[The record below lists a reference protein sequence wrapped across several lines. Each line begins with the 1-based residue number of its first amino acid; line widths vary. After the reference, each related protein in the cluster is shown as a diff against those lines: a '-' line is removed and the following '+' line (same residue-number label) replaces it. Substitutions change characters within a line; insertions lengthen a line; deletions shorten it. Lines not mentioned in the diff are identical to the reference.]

1 MTGVGTGGPFT
12 RFRPDGS
19 GPFFTDFLTGAPNG
33 FASQLAMYLNV
44 GDDNSLMNDDRV
56 DYSVALS
63 TKNGAFVQD
72 FVFNFGFYN
81 DNIHAPGAGSR
92 RFIVSGQNN
101 AFRDNSN
108 PWDSN
113 YNPIAITISG
123 WYIFQ
128 HKVYPQN
135 GVIKV
140 DMSIFSA
147 DCNTLIAKWT
157 LPALVDPRGPNDPLT
172 VANAGYLRYGWIATN
187 EWPSLAL
194 NLAGQAFGV
203 IQASLSK

>member
-19 GPFFTDFLTGAPNG
+19 DPFFTDFLTGAPNG

-44 GDDNSLMNDDRV
+44 GDDNGLLNDNRV
-56 DYSVALS
+56 DYSVALN
-63 TKNGAFVQD
+63 TKNREFVQD

-81 DNIHAPGAGSR
+81 DVLPPGAGR
-92 RFIVSGQNN
+92 RFVVSASNN
-101 AFRDNSN
+101 AGRSGNN
-108 PWDSN
+108 PKNPDK
-113 YNPIAITISG
+113 NPIAITISG

-135 GVIKV
+135 DLLYVE
-140 DMSIFSA
+140 MSIFSA
-147 DCNTLIAKWT
+147 DCNQLINKWT
-157 LPALVDPRGPNDPLT
+157 LPALVEGNPANPLT
-172 VANAGYLRYGWIATN
+172 VANAGYLRYGWIVVN
-187 EWPSLAL
+187 EWPTLAL